1 MDEVEKRYYSIGEV
15 ADQLQVNPS
24 LLRFWETE
32 FPFIHPKKNKKG
44 ERQYNRQDL
53 DMLRLIYE
61 LVKEKGYTL
70 QGARDFIKA
79 KEHKV
84 QQNAEIIV
92 SLQKVK
98 AFLTELRDRLEAGN

>member
-15 ADQLQVNPS
+15 ASMLQVNHS

-32 FPFIHPKKNKKG
+32 FDSIQPRKNKKG
-44 ERQYNRQDL
+44 DRVYTQKDI
-53 DMLRLIYE
+53 DTLRLIYE

-79 KEHKV
+79 KAHKV
-84 QQNAEIIV
+84 NETAEVIAK
-92 SLQKVK
+92 LQHLKS
-98 AFLTELRDRLEAGN
+98 FLVAMRDGLDKKG